1 MSPLGEFLIIAK
13 RLRKKHPAGCLPL
26 ILSSSHPLIRFGV
39 YAKDGLP
46 LGTISMNPLG
56 GVFCRRGTAKSVEQG
71 ASYSEGLHALS
82 EWLLGRP
89 SSIRHTL
96 PLSAGFWPSTQHTPY
111 SPAIRMA
118 FRPSVR
124 RLRKKHPVGCLPLIL
139 SSSHPLFLKTI
150 HYQNLILSPFGLKQ

>member
-1 MSPLGEFLIIAK
+1 MNPLSLSHA
-13 RLRKKHPAGCLPL
+13 RL
-26 ILSSSHPLIRFGV
+26 GV

-89 SSIRHTL
+89 C
-96 PLSAGFWPSTQHTPY
+96 GVYEKSTP
-111 SPAIRMA
+111 
-118 FRPSVR
+118 
-124 RLRKKHPVGCLPLIL
+124 
-139 SSSHPLFLKTI
+139 
-150 HYQNLILSPFGLKQ
+150 

>member
-1 MSPLGEFLIIAK
+1 MTMIPFLHTPPSSQILCHILINGIIIFTFPSSS
-13 RLRKKHPAGCLPL
+13 HSL
-26 ILSSSHPLIRFGV
+26 IPSSSHPL

-46 LGTISMNPLG
+46 LGTISMNPLSLSHIRI
-56 GVFCRRGTAKSVEQG
+56 GVCTLAKTFFCGWGPQKHEWG
-71 ASYSEGLHALS
+71 APRFLQ
-82 EWLLGRP
+82 

-124 RLRKKHPVGCLPLIL
+124 RLRKKHPVGCLPLN
-139 SSSHPLFLKTI
+139 SKS
-150 HYQNLILSPFGLKQ
+150 

>member
-1 MSPLGEFLIIAK
+1 MPFCLSHA
-13 RLRKKHPAGCLPL
+13 RL
-26 ILSSSHPLIRFGV
+26 GV

-82 EWLLGRP
+82 
-89 SSIRHTL
+89 
-96 PLSAGFWPSTQHTPY
+96 AGFWPSTQHTPY

-124 RLRKKHPVGCLPLIL
+124 RLRKKHPVGCLPQNRSLPEL
-139 SSSHPLFLKTI
+139 
-150 HYQNLILSPFGLKQ
+150 NLIAVRFEAIAVYHSHLIRCRRHTSGSFVNVSAGIRIVVFLRIGLQVY